1 MSLVLNEKYRTYST
15 AHNLTYCHTHVAPN
29 RQLGPG
35 QQILNGDVPA
45 LADSETV
52 KLRATKSP
60 NAEAVDKASN
70 QTFDTFEPFHMTR
83 WDRLNQNQ

>member
-1 MSLVLNEKYRTYST
+1 MEMSR
-15 AHNLTYCHTHVAPN
+15 
-29 RQLGPG
+29 
-35 QQILNGDVPA
+35 A

-52 KLRATKSP
+52 KLRATKNP